1 MWVFTRDGFYSAVA
15 DKKDPSTLMIRARDE
30 GDIAALAARCGT
42 TWTHTPDAD
51 YAYRTVVKRAV
62 FGRYLAAE
70 AEGIDYENFKSM
82 VMRRI
87 GVARERIYADVW
99 SVLRS
104 GLQPWRRPTWA
115 TVADDLDL
123 GFDDD
128 ELVIPQGWDDGAD
141 REVDDGPF
149 GDPALVGANGRPRRY
164 DRIDDEPD
172 PELVRAGKRRP
183 LLRSW
188 SESEDDL
195 PWP

>member
-15 DKKDPSTLMIRARDE
+15 DKRDPSTLMIRARDE

-62 FGRYLAAE
+62 FGRYLAHE
-70 AEGIDYENFKSM
+70 AETLDYDNFKSM
-82 VMRRI
+82 VMKRI
-87 GVARERIYADVW
+87 GVARERLYADVW
-99 SVLRS
+99 SVLRA

-128 ELVIPQGWDDGAD
+128 ELGVIPQGWDDGAD
-141 REVDDGPF
+141 R
-149 GDPALVGANGRPRRY
+149 
-164 DRIDDEPD
+164 DDEPD
-172 PELVRAGKRRP
+172 PVLVRAGKRRRRA
-183 LLRSW
+183 LLPGW
-188 SESEDDL
+188 SEDVDDL